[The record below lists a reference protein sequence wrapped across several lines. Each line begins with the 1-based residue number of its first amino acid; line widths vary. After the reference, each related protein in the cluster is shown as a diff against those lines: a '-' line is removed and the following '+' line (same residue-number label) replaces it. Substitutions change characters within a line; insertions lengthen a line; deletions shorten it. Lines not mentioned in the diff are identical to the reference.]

1 MRVNEACDILGKN
14 SVMCPSE
21 VFLDI
26 GRTEMK
32 VIERIEDSICIR
44 DSSLCNVCWKK
55 VFQYLTRKP
64 KIVKE
69 EQNGAS

>member
-1 MRVNEACDILGKN
+1 MRVNEICDILGGN

-26 GRTEMK
+26 GGTEMQ

-69 EQNGAS
+69 EA

>member
-1 MRVNEACDILGKN
+1 MRVNEVCDILGKN

-44 DSSLCNVCWKK
+44 DSSLCNVC
-55 VFQYLTRKP
+55 
-64 KIVKE
+64 
-69 EQNGAS
+69 